1 MKIHLVR
8 HAETIWH
15 NEDKYAGHTEIE
27 LTKYGFE
34 QADKLKQWSL
44 TQEIDG
50 IYTSALQRSI
60 LTAQPSALALDIKPH
75 ADSNLNEVNFGK
87 IEGLTKSEF
96 KSKFPEIWQEFQ
108 LRPASTKFPA
118 GETGE
123 DALKRSL
130 RSISNLI
137 KQNNYSE
144 LLVVSHGTLI
154 RLLLTHFLSKDLNQ
168 YRELFPVID
177 NVGISTI
184 SLEIINTDFYE
195 NLNFK
200 MYRYNSKLV

>member
-15 NEDKYAGHTEIE
+15 NEDRYAGRTEIE

-44 TQEIDG
+44 NQKIDG

-60 LTAQPSALALDIKPH
+60 LTAQPTALALDIKPH
-75 ADSNLNEVNFGK
+75 VDSNLNEVNFGE

-96 KSKFPEIWQEFQ
+96 RSEFPEIWQEFQ
-108 LRPASTKFPA
+108 LRPATTKFPE

-123 DALKRSL
+123 DALKKAL
-130 RSISNLI
+130 TSILNFI
-137 KQNNYSE
+137 KQNDYSE

-154 RLLLTHFLSKDLNQ
+154 RLLLTHLLSKDLNQ

-177 NVGISTI
+177 NVSISTI
-184 SLEIINTDFYE
+184 SLEILNNNFHE